1 MFHKER
7 LILKVYTIQITLHLS
22 DSRAETKLQNLFNQT
37 SFISEYKYLL
47 KLVSH

>member
-7 LILKVYTIQITLHLS
+7 LILKAYTIQTTLHLS

>member
-1 MFHKER
+1 ME
-7 LILKVYTIQITLHLS
+7 VCTMQTTLHYS
-22 DSRAETKLQNLFNQT
+22 DSRAESKAQNSFNQT